1 MGSKRVG
8 RDLAIEHAAIL
19 KHRNDMRQD
28 IKLEKEKSTED
39 KL

>member
-8 RDLAIEHAAIL
+8 HDLAVEHAAIL

-28 IKLEKEKSTED
+28 IKFEKEESAQD